1 MLSFDNAINILKELP
16 YELVEHTVGY
26 LSSIDMVNFIN
37 KTDVPININLIN
49 SSKEEL
55 IIFNLLEDDN
65 KLFKWCKIL
74 YNADCSKYYKT
85 KYKEE
90 RICNLKLPTGADNK
104 YIFKLKMGLFL
115 NISNDYRDSYKYSK
129 LDFDKISIIY
139 KTFKDYPNEFE
150 IWYLLDIIKVLKN
163 KYDYDIYIKIAKR
176 IKQIRSMGRYCENSD
191 FKTLNALSA
200 ENYQRI
206 INIITGGATFQT
218 ALLLSKNINKYSD
231 ELIEKFIQLKKELC
245 YDDNIILSFLKN
257 DKMIN
262 HLKLFKKKGFSRLII
277 NYLLRLE
284 LPIIDYLVNNNYFD
298 KLKNTTFE
306 ELNNLNVKNND
317 LIKQFFNKFT
327 IKQQNNLRMK
337 QLMEHEDYDKL
348 LISYIEANINNVY
361 NCLCNQYTNKTNYS
375 ISVEQYFNAYTELT
389 EIQFKTFLEKIA
401 IGTNYDT
408 ALAEAY
414 QITVWCQSKP
424 KVFDPLGLKIYTST
438 LMKSS

>member
-1 MLSFDNAINILKELP
+1 MISFDNAINILKEMP

-37 KTDVPININLIN
+37 KTDIPININLIN

-55 IIFNLLEDDN
+55 IIYNLLEDDN

-90 RICNLKLPTGADNK
+90 VNCDLKLPTGVDNK

-115 NISNDYRDSYKYSK
+115 NIGKDYRDSSQYSK

-150 IWYLLDIIKVLKN
+150 MWYLLYIIKILKDDYN
-163 KYDYDIYIKIAKR
+163 YDTYIKTAKR
-176 IKQIRSMGRYCENSD
+176 LATIRSMGKYCLKSD
-191 FKTLNALSA
+191 FKTLSALPD

-206 INIITGGATFQT
+206 IHIINGGLSFQL
-218 ALLLSKNINKYSD
+218 ALRFSKNIKKYSD
-231 ELIEKFIQLKKELC
+231 ELIEKFIQLKQELG
-245 YDDNIILSFLKN
+245 YDDNIIIANLKN

-262 HLKLFKKKGFSRLII
+262 NLKLFKNKGFLRVSI
-277 NYLLRLE
+277 NYLVDLG
-284 LPIIDYLVNNNYFD
+284 LPMIDYIVNNNYLN
-298 KLKNTTFE
+298 KLKNNTFV
-306 ELNNLNVKNND
+306 ELYYLNVRNND
-317 LIKQFFNKFT
+317 LIKQLFNKFT
-327 IKQQNNLRMK
+327 IKQQNNLRIK
-337 QLMEHEDYDKL
+337 QLMGHEDYDKL
-348 LISYIEANINNVY
+348 LISYIEVNINNVY
-361 NCLCNQYTNKTNYS
+361 NCLYKQYTNNYS

-389 EIQFKTFLEKIA
+389 EIQFKTFMEKIA

-414 QITVWCQSKP
+414 QI
-424 KVFDPLGLKIYTST
+424 IEY
-438 LMKSS
+438 